1 MTVRLKSG
9 GFVSAFARR
18 RRLKPVNKADR
29 VMRSL
34 RALERTASTSRVLN
48 LIAIE
53 AESAHRPEYAEAPLF
68 RNKILNTALIIKHR
82 LRNDDIY
89 LFDEARPTATK
100 IIIPFDRRDLGLGGQ
115 SVFVGQRGWTDVLVE
130 ACNASGDMHR
140 DLSVLRMIDTLPSLD
155 PFLLRE
161 HLRRHGLS
169 VASCYFALSP
179 ADYEAMQGFVTM
191 EITKLIE
198 LAYRDL
204 GGIGRA
210 HAARLV
216 EALLATDVDERLEPL
231 RETLVMDGGSFKEG
245 VFSWKG
251 FLYYK
256 WVLTTLWPKLT
267 DVANEIGRIAVT
279 GQRDAETSR
288 YLEEARRRL
297 QGGVMVERT
306 AILRTLRIYDDAFD
320 SLVDNGRPQAFRD
333 FLLRAPELFLSLGER
348 VGVIS
353 HISSFWR
360 YRFPEGEALTAH
372 IDEAVDIFMDF
383 ETGLSVPLIG

>member
-1 MTVRLKSG
+1 M
-9 GFVSAFARR
+9 SALVRR
-18 RRLKPVNKADR
+18 RKLKPVHKGDR

-48 LIAIE
+48 LLAVE
-53 AESAHRPEYAEAPLF
+53 AESAHRPEYLQAPLF
-68 RNKILNTALIIKHR
+68 KNRVLNTAIILKHR

-115 SVFVGQRGWTDVLVE
+115 SVFVGQRGWADVLVE
-130 ACNASGDMHR
+130 ACNASGEMSR
-140 DLSVLRMIDTLPSLD
+140 DLTTLRLIDTLPSLD

-161 HLRRHGLS
+161 HLRRHGVL
-169 VASCYFALSP
+169 VANCYFALSP
-179 ADYEAMQGFVTM
+179 ADLETMQGFVTM
-191 EITKLIE
+191 EIARLIE
-198 LAYRDL
+198 LAYRGA
-204 GGIGRA
+204 GGVGRA

-216 EALLATDVDERLEPL
+216 EALLSTDVDERLEPL
-231 RETLVMDGGSFKEG
+231 RETLVMEGESFKEG

-256 WVLTTLWPKLT
+256 WMLTKLWPKLT
-267 DVANEIGRIAVT
+267 DVGAEIGRIAVT

-297 QGGVMVERT
+297 QTGVMVERA
-306 AILRTLRIYDDAFD
+306 AILRTLKVYDDAFEN
-320 SLVDNGRPQAFRD
+320 LVANGRPQVFRD
-333 FLLRAPELFLSLGER
+333 FLLRAPELFLNLGER

-353 HISSFWR
+353 HIASFWR

-372 IDEAVDIFMDF
+372 IDEALDIFMDF
-383 ETGLSVPLIG
+383 EGGLSVSLAA